1 MPLSRITRAAIG
13 FAALALTATALS
25 ACTKVEDTP
34 EPAKTDAAG
43 ETATTAPETKFP
55 EKDIRLIIQA
65 NPGGGSD
72 LSSRALATELEKILG
87 VSVIP
92 ENMPGAAGALAMEY
106 VGAQPADGYT
116 IGFGPVEIAMLNT
129 TQGADV
135 LPENYDLLGQIMVAP
150 GVISVSASSDI
161 QTLEDLVAK
170 GKEGN
175 LTVANSGAG
184 SIWEAATLALAD
196 STGAQLT
203 PVAYDGGA
211 TAVAAAGSG
220 EAVASVSG
228 LGEALAQEG
237 AVRIL
242 AVMYEERHPDLPD
255 VPTVKEAIGED
266 LSFAGW
272 GGIYAPA
279 GLPDDVKAKLES
291 AIGEAVETDAYQDF
305 QKNAKN
311 LVVYRDSA
319 EFTTFVDEQFTLFKD
334 LLG

>member
-1 MPLSRITRAAIG
+1 MPLPRIARAAIG
-13 FAALALTATALS
+13 LATIALTATALS
-25 ACTKVEDTP
+25 ACTKVEETP
-34 EPAKTDAAG
+34 APTTSGAAE
-43 ETATTAPETKFP
+43 ETAAPETSFP

-72 LSSRALATELEKILG
+72 LSSRALATELESILG

-116 IGFGPVEIAMLNT
+116 IGFGPVEISLLNT
-129 TQGADV
+129 TQGAEV
-135 LPENYDLLGQIMVAP
+135 LPENYDLLGQIMSAP

-161 QTLEDLVAK
+161 QTLEDLVTK
-170 GKEGN
+170 GKAGA
-175 LTVANSGAG
+175 LSVGNSGAG
-184 SIWEAATLALAD
+184 SIWEAATLSIAD
-196 STGAQLT
+196 TTGAQFT
-203 PVAYDGGA
+203 PVAYEGGA
-211 TAVAAAGSG
+211 PAVAAAASG
-220 EAVASVSG
+220 EADAAVSG
-228 LGEALAQEG
+228 LGEAIAQEG

-242 AVMYEERHPDLPD
+242 AIMNDVRHPDLPD
-255 VPTVKEAIGED
+255 VPTVEEAIGEEII
-266 LSFAGW
+266 FAGW

-279 GLPDDVKAKLES
+279 GLPTDVKDKLEA
-291 AIGEAVETDAYQDF
+291 AIADAVKADTYQTF

-319 EFTTFVDEQFTLFKD
+319 EFTTFVNDQFTLFKN